1 MIYNW
6 QSSVPHNLFLVYLSQ
21 KFNLSD
27 FFKNLLFFFV
37 AGRRMGHISCTRSMY
52 FFMQFT

>member
-27 FFKNLLFFFV
+27 FFKNLLFFLV

-52 FFMQFT
+52 FFLQFT